1 MTEVVGG
8 PDIHVDRLSTLQ
20 LLCRVSSGNKTPAF
34 IIWQRGDK
42 VRLLPSLFIVLLT
55 LRLHQGHR
63 HWDFVLLPLED
74 GAGQQERNQEVIPIL
89 ICPISVRY
97 SNLQKINMIYG
108 LNMD

>member
-42 VRLLPSLFIVLLT
+42 VRALPFLFLVLLT
-55 LRLHQGHR
+55 LR
-63 HWDFVLLPLED
+63 
-74 GAGQQERNQEVIPIL
+74 
-89 ICPISVRY
+89 
-97 SNLQKINMIYG
+97 
-108 LNMD
+108 